1 MHHDFYKGKNQLVA
15 LTVRKNSETTTEVR
29 TIKLVIGQA
38 ERVAIPGPNSNLAFM
53 PGENST

>member
-1 MHHDFYKGKNQLVA
+1 MHHEFYKGKNQLVA
-15 LTVRKNSETTTEVR
+15 LTVRKDGAITTEIR

-53 PGENST
+53 PGGNST